1 MSNEEKKEWKPETF
15 PQPRT
20 FPKGWHF
27 SALMA
32 SDKDKKEAAQEEAD
46 DWKPET
52 FPQPRT
58 IPENWHVEDK
68 K

>member
-1 MSNEEKKEWKPETF
+1 MCDKEQKESLPETF

-20 FPKGWHF
+20 FPKNWHF
-27 SALMA
+27 SRLMA
-32 SDKDKKEAAQEEAD
+32 EDKDDDAQEEAD

-58 IPENWHVEDK
+58 IPKNWHVEDK
-68 K
+68 E